1 MNPIKAFYCRA
12 VQGVLRAA
20 LPVLPYRE
28 PEIFHSCGELKSVFE
43 KENLQ
48 QVLVVTDPGILRS
61 GIADRLLTVLED
73 NGVDYALYAEPRPNP
88 TVQNVEQALTLFR

>member
-28 PEIFHSCGELKSVFE
+28 PEIFHSCGELKSIFE
-43 KENLQ
+43 KEHLQ
-48 QVLVVTDPGILRS
+48 RVLVVTDPGILRG

-73 NGVDYALYAEPRPNP
+73 NGVDYALYADTRPNP
-88 TVQNVEQALTLFR
+88 TVQNVEQALARV